1 MSTQKVTSE
10 AASAVTSETGK
21 PAAKL
26 HPAPGFIWM
35 LIPVVL
41 LGVLAYL
48 ARG

>member
-10 AASAVTSETGK
+10 TAPEVTAESGK
-21 PAAKL
+21 TEAKV
-26 HPAPGFIWM
+26 HPAPGLVWM

-41 LGVLAYL
+41 LGLLAYL